1 MEEKKEAGRGKTVGA
16 VCTASGIIVLLYG
29 IIAAFLMNFN
39 SGIVMVLLSGGA
51 LTAAEALYAGW
62 RKYAVF
68 RAVLWAAAAVMI
80 FIFGLS
86 GFIALYGGADNAAGT
101 ERAVIVPGA
110 GINGE
115 RVSGQLERRLAA
127 AAEYC
132 LKNREAVVVVSG
144 GQGPQESI
152 TEALAM
158 ERYLVEAGIEKER
171 ILKEED
177 SASTREN
184 MVNSKRI
191 LDEYFGGEA
200 YDTVI
205 ITSGYHVYRA
215 QRQAER
221 AGLECRHIHAGL
233 AWYEAPVRYIRECAA
248 VVKEFITQS

>member
-29 IIAAFLMNFN
+29 IVTAFLMNFN
-39 SGIVMVLLSGGA
+39 SGIVMVLLLGGA
-51 LTAAEALYAGW
+51 LTAAGALCAGW

-68 RAVLWAAAAVMI
+68 RAVLW
-80 FIFGLS
+80 
-86 GFIALYGGADNAAGT
+86 
-101 ERAVIVPGA
+101 
-110 GINGE
+110 
-115 RVSGQLERRLAA
+115 A

-171 ILKEED
+171 ILREED

-233 AWYEAPVRYIRECAA
+233 AWYEAPVRYIRECTA

>member
-1 MEEKKEAGRGKTVGA
+1 M
-16 VCTASGIIVLLYG
+16 
-29 IIAAFLMNFN
+29 
-39 SGIVMVLLSGGA
+39 
-51 LTAAEALYAGW
+51 
-62 RKYAVF
+62 
-68 RAVLWAAAAVMI
+68 
-80 FIFGLS
+80 
-86 GFIALYGGADNAAGT
+86 
-101 ERAVIVPGA
+101 
-110 GINGE
+110 
-115 RVSGQLERRLAA
+115 
-127 AAEYC
+127 
-132 LKNREAVVVVSG
+132 VVSG

-171 ILKEED
+171 ILREED

>member
-1 MEEKKEAGRGKTVGA
+1 MEEKKEAGKGKTVGA

-39 SGIVMVLLSGGA
+39 SGIVMVLLPGGA
-51 LTAAEALYAGW
+51 LT
-62 RKYAVF
+62 
-68 RAVLWAAAAVMI
+68 AAVMI

-158 ERYLVEAGIEKER
+158 ERYLVGAGIEKER
-171 ILKEED
+171 ILREED

>member
-39 SGIVMVLLSGGA
+39 SGIVMVLLPGGA
-51 LTAAEALYAGW
+51 LTAAGALCAGW

-68 RAVLWAAAAVMI
+68 RAVLRAAAAVMI
-80 FIFGLS
+80 FILGLS
-86 GFIALYGGADNAAGT
+86 AFIALYGGADNAAGT

-132 LKNREAVVVVSG
+132 LKNREAVVVSG

-171 ILKEED
+171 ILREED

>member
-1 MEEKKEAGRGKTVGA
+1 MISIKNFFSSVRKNVVGF
-16 VCTASGIIVLLYG
+16 VMMTAGIIVLLYG
-29 IIAAFLMNFN
+29 IVTAFLMNFN
-39 SGIVMVLLSGGA
+39 SGIVMVLLLGGG
-51 LTAAEALYAGW
+51 LTAAGALYAGW

-68 RAVLWAAAAVMI
+68 RAVLRAAAAVMI

-171 ILKEED
+171 ILREEG
-177 SASTREN
+177 SASTRE
-184 MVNSKRI
+184 RI
-191 LDEYFGGEA
+191 LDEYFVGEA

>member
-1 MEEKKEAGRGKTVGA
+1 MEERKEAGRGKTVGA
-16 VCTASGIIVLLYG
+16 VCTAAGIIVLLYG
-29 IIAAFLMNFN
+29 IVTAFLMNFN
-39 SGIVMVLLSGGA
+39 SGIVMVLLLGGA
-51 LTAAEALYAGW
+51 LTAAGALYAGW

-68 RAVLWAAAAVMI
+68 RAVLRAAAVMI

-115 RVSGQLERRLAA
+115 KVSGQPERRLAA

-171 ILKEED
+171 ILREED

-233 AWYEAPVRYIRECAA
+233 AWYEAPVRYIMECAA
-248 VVKEFITQS
+248 VVKEWITRR

>member
-1 MEEKKEAGRGKTVGA
+1 MARSGDNGVEDSLTAEHHVLEPRDCLDIHGAGGIHGRQISGIHHQGLTGVQIVLHDMPVELGEGNPPAGELLHDEALAAEEAGTQ
-16 VCTASGIIVLLYG
+16 LL
-29 IIAAFLMNFN
+29 L
-39 SGIVMVLLSGGA
+39 
-51 LTAAEALYAGW
+51 E
-62 RKYAVF
+62 K
-68 RAVLWAAAAVMI
+68 
-80 FIFGLS
+80 
-86 GFIALYGGADNAAGT
+86 D
-101 ERAVIVPGA
+101 
-110 GINGE
+110 
-115 RVSGQLERRLAA
+115 GQLERRLAA

-158 ERYLVEAGIEKER
+158 ERYLVEAGIEKES
-171 ILKEED
+171 ILREED